1 MNTTSNGSNSTTN
14 TPLRA
19 SNEPHDNT
27 SSDQITESNGDNLPP
42 NWWGKIQIEQGKNR
56 VWDFGS
62 LLLSIGREE
71 KEWQVRLKHHDI
83 SPEQEYADVSMWCGE
98 SELTKDD
105 NFKRYV
111 FSNADTAI
119 TIVPVLPD
127 RNLVVRPI
135 HTVTLMPSQR
145 VTFYVSA
152 SLWLRIETSD
162 EQQLLQ
168 EMAIRELSDTWF
180 GPSPRMGELCYAS
193 KTKAVVNQTTLTRRP
208 HRAIIPIRIK
218 NQNIEPLIIE
228 RINLPIPHLNLYCDL
243 NGQFWSNPISLTK
256 EKGKNN
262 IKMHIHDKAPEYN
275 KSTLIS
281 KARKPAD
288 SGLIL
293 KAYDMLFS

>member
-1 MNTTSNGSNSTTN
+1 MNTTHNGSDSA
-14 TPLRA
+14 L
-19 SNEPHDNT
+19 NEQLDNT
-27 SSDQITESNGDNLPP
+27 SATQSAVNSEDSLLP
-42 NWWGKIQIEQGKNR
+42 NWWGNLDIEQGRNR

-62 LLLSIGREE
+62 LLLCIEREG
-71 KEWQVRLKHHDI
+71 KEWHVRLKHREI

-111 FSNADTAI
+111 FSNADRSLS
-119 TIVPVLPD
+119 IVPILPD

-162 EQQLLQ
+162 DQQVLQ

-193 KTKAVVNQTTLTRRP
+193 KTKAVVNQATLTRRP

-218 NQNIEPLIIE
+218 NQNHEPLTIE
-228 RINLPIPHLNLYCDL
+228 RINLPIPHLNLYCDM

-256 EKGKNN
+256 DKGKNN

-281 KARKPAD
+281 NARKPAD
-288 SGLIL
+288 SGLML